1 MSPLKYSVV
10 SETRANQKNS
20 LEFMAW
26 QTLVAGGAAALP
38 RLLYTVKTV
47 VKQAY
52 SGLNL
57 SHRGFK

>member
-1 MSPLKYSVV
+1 
-10 SETRANQKNS
+10 
-20 LEFMAW
+20 MAW

-57 SHRGFK
+57 SHRGFKRCELFRYVNMDEMC